1 LVFTCLSHDVIAHE
15 ATHALLDGIHRYYQ
29 EQTNVDVP
37 AYHEAFADI
46 VAIFQHFTFPELLR
60 FELDRSHG
68 DLAHGE
74 LMANLAKQFGQAI
87 GQRGA
92 LRSAIGT
99 PPSRD
104 EYAQAQEPHARGSVL
119 VAAVFDAFLAIYK
132 RRTQDLMRL
141 GSGGSGILGPGALHP
156 DLVGRLAEAATKSAQ
171 HVLKLSIRALDYMPP
186 VDPTFDDFLR
196 ALITV
201 DSDLVPDDSLGCR
214 VAFVEAFAGRGIPAN
229 RVRTLSP
236 ESLRWQTLLP
246 EAPPPGLGKFFRE
259 NIDLSWDVRGDR
271 QTAWAGARTN
281 AFLLHE
287 WLSDPANFSDQHAT
301 AIGLDRSLPPTQGAD
316 GYGGRRDAHD
326 RPRFK
331 VHSLVSVRRSP
342 WPRASRPDFG
352 CECADT
358 GGDGRVSATSLLRPG
373 QRSGEPGSEL
383 AAHRRGL
390 AGECCAIR
398 IEPRFGDQQH

>member
-1 LVFTCLSHDVIAHE
+1 L
-15 ATHALLDGIHRYYQ
+15 
-29 EQTNVDVP
+29 P
-37 AYHEAFADI
+37 AFHEAFSDI

-68 DLAHGE
+68 DLSHGE

-119 VAAVFDAFLAIYK
+119 VAAVFDAFLAIYH
-132 RRTQDLMRL
+132 RRTVDLMRL

-186 VDPTFDDFLR
+186 VDPTFGDFLR
-196 ALITV
+196 ALITA
-201 DSDLVPDDSLGCR
+201 DSDLVPDDRLGYR
-214 VAFVEAFAGRGIPAN
+214 IAFIEAFAGRGIPAGG
-229 RVRTLSP
+229 VRTLSP

-246 EAPPPGLGKFFRE
+246 EAQPQGLGKFIRE
-259 NIDLSWDVRGDR
+259 NIDLGWDVRGDR

-281 AFLLHE
+281 AWRLHE
-287 WLSDPANFSDQHAT
+287 WLSDPTNFSDQHAT
-301 AIGLDRSLPPTQGAD
+301 ALGLDRSLPPTQGAD
-316 GYGGRRDAHD
+316 DYGGRRDAHD
-326 RPRFK
+326 RPRFE
-331 VHSLVSVRRSP
+331 VHSVRPARRTTLDGEMRTDIIAVITQRRQLAMDGSQPVYLRGGCTLVLDRREDVPPIRYSISVPVSSNT
-342 WPRASRPDFG
+342 RA
-352 CECADT
+352 
-358 GGDGRVSATSLLRPG
+358 GRALNNGMAAMAAERTPYGSYGLN
-373 QRSGEPGSEL
+373 EPFAML
-383 AAHRRGL
+383 HRG
-390 AGECCAIR
+390 
-398 IEPRFGDQQH
+398 